1 MGKYS
6 VECGSLVTKLMT
18 RNFVVSAKSEEEAIE
33 KARNKFL
40 YECSRQKYT
49 ECGGTINIDNIEQ
62 IE

>member
-1 MGKYS
+1 MSKYR
-6 VECGSLVTKLMT
+6 VECGSLVTRLMT

-33 KARNKFL
+33 KARNKFE

-49 ECGGTINIDNIEQ
+49 ECGGVINIDNIEQ

>member
-1 MGKYS
+1 MSKYK

-33 KARNKFL
+33 KARNRFE

-49 ECGGTINIDNIEQ
+49 ECAGMINIDSIEQ